1 MRHFNRCYIMRF
13 ALSVFM
19 LTVWSHTVHAQ
30 NVEEVLE
37 FRKKKPFKISGS
49 ISANATQFN
58 STPKQS
64 RQSFTYQLS
73 GSVNLSLYELLNIPI
88 SFNLNNY
95 GAKFS
100 YPSLPNRLSLHPSY
114 KWVRA
119 HIGDVSMSFSPYT
132 LNGHQFTG
140 AGIELTPGRWQISA
154 MGGRLLRRVD
164 ADSLNPSI
172 RPNYERWGYGA
183 KVRYEADKFALGGT
197 VFTAKDKMSNISF
210 DTDALGIYP
219 KENIAIGL
227 EGSLSIIKDLKLS
240 LEYCLSIMQRDL
252 RVKEKS
258 YYHAFKA
265 DLAYSFLG
273 NTIGIGYERIS
284 PDYETL
290 GAYYFN
296 NDYENFTINYSRN
309 FFENKM
315 GIALS
320 GGVQRDDLS
329 GQKQEKNKRF
339 VGSANINFTPSE
351 KFSASVSLSS
361 YQAHRYIKS
370 SFDYINERTPYENLD
385 TLRFTQLNNSIDM
398 NLNWRLRNSE
408 TQSHT
413 LSANASYQEAA
424 DKQGRYIMPGNLTRF
439 MNLGANYGIDFT
451 PLDFSMTAGV
461 NVSNNYAS
469 RKNVLTLGPTITC
482 TKRLLKRALT
492 TGLTL
497 SMNQTQEEGKKLA
510 TIYNVRW
517 HANYRFLKRHGLNA
531 SVAYQH
537 RSLSEAT
544 LTNSSSLTSQISYS
558 YSF

>member
-1 MRHFNRCYIMRF
+1 MRYFNRCYIMRF

-73 GSVNLSLYELLNIPI
+73 GSINMSLYELLNIPI

-114 KWVRA
+114 KWIRA

-172 RPNYERWGYGA
+172 RPNYERWGYGG

-219 KENIAIGL
+219 KGNIAIGL
-227 EGSLSIIKDLKLS
+227 EGTLSIIKDLKLS
-240 LEYCLSIMQRDL
+240 LEYGLSIMQRDL

-315 GIALS
+315 SLALS

-329 GQKQEKNKRF
+329 NQKQERNKRF
-339 VGSANINFTPSE
+339 VGSANINFTPNDR
-351 KFSASVSLSS
+351 FTASISISS
-361 YQAHRYIKS
+361 YQAHRNIKS

-398 NLNWRLRNSE
+398 NLNWQLRNSE

-424 DKQGRYIMPGNLTRF
+424 DKQGRYIIPGNLTRF

-451 PLDFSMTAGV
+451 PLDFSVTAGI
-461 NVSNNYAS
+461 NASNNYAS
-469 RKNVLTLGPTITC
+469 RKNVLTIGPALTC
-482 TKRLLKRALT
+482 SKHLFKKALT

-497 SMNQTQEEGKKLA
+497 SFNQTQEAGRKLA
-510 TIYNVRW
+510 TIYNARW
-517 HANYRFLKRHGLNA
+517 HASYRFLKRHGLNA

-544 LTNSSSLTSQISYS
+544 LINSSSLTSQISYS

>member
-19 LTVWSHTVHAQ
+19 LMVWSHTVHAQ

-197 VFTAKDKMSNISF
+197 VFTAKDIMSNISF
-210 DTDALGIYP
+210 ERDVVLVLP
-219 KENIAIGL
+219 NEFL
-227 EGSLSIIKDLKLS
+227 E
-240 LEYCLSIMQRDL
+240 
-252 RVKEKS
+252 VK
-258 YYHAFKA
+258 
-265 DLAYSFLG
+265 
-273 NTIGIGYERIS
+273 
-284 PDYETL
+284 
-290 GAYYFN
+290 
-296 NDYENFTINYSRN
+296 
-309 FFENKM
+309 
-315 GIALS
+315 
-320 GGVQRDDLS
+320 
-329 GQKQEKNKRF
+329 
-339 VGSANINFTPSE
+339 
-351 KFSASVSLSS
+351 SLSS
-361 YQAHRYIKS
+361 
-370 SFDYINERTPYENLD
+370 
-385 TLRFTQLNNSIDM
+385 
-398 NLNWRLRNSE
+398 
-408 TQSHT
+408 
-413 LSANASYQEAA
+413 
-424 DKQGRYIMPGNLTRF
+424 
-439 MNLGANYGIDFT
+439 
-451 PLDFSMTAGV
+451 
-461 NVSNNYAS
+461 
-469 RKNVLTLGPTITC
+469 
-482 TKRLLKRALT
+482 
-492 TGLTL
+492 
-497 SMNQTQEEGKKLA
+497 
-510 TIYNVRW
+510 
-517 HANYRFLKRHGLNA
+517 
-531 SVAYQH
+531 
-537 RSLSEAT
+537 
-544 LTNSSSLTSQISYS
+544 
-558 YSF
+558 

>member
-1 MRHFNRCYIMRF
+1 MNKPLIIRI

-19 LTVWSHTVHAQ
+19 LITWSNAASAQ
-30 NVEEVLE
+30 NVEEILE
-37 FRKKKPFKISGS
+37 FRKKKPLKISGS
-49 ISANATQFN
+49 ISANVTQFN

-73 GSVNLSLYELLNIPI
+73 GSINMSLYELLNIPI

-219 KENIAIGL
+219 KGNIAIGL
-227 EGSLSIIKDLKLS
+227 EGTLSIIKDLKLS
-240 LEYCLSIMQRDL
+240 LEYGLSIMQRDL

-296 NDYENFTINYSRN
+296 NDYENVTINYSRN

-315 GIALS
+315 SIALS

-339 VGSANINFTPSE
+339 VGSANINFTPND
-351 KFSASVSLSS
+351 KFTASISISS
-361 YQAHRYIKS
+361 YQAHRNIKS

-408 TQSHT
+408 TQTHII
-413 LSANASYQEAA
+413 SANASYQEAA

-451 PLDFSMTAGV
+451 PLDFSVTAGI
-461 NVSNNYAS
+461 NASNNYAS
-469 RKNVLTLGPTITC
+469 RKNVLTIGPTLTGS
-482 TKRLLKRALT
+482 KHLFKKALT
-492 TGLTL
+492 IGLTL
-497 SMNQTQEEGKKLA
+497 SFNQTQEAGRKLA
-510 TIYNVRW
+510 TIYNARW

>member
-1 MRHFNRCYIMRF
+1 MRYFNWCYIMRF

-49 ISANATQFN
+49 ISANAIQFN

-73 GSVNLSLYELLNIPI
+73 GSINMSLYELLNIPI

-219 KENIAIGL
+219 KGNIAIGL

-240 LEYCLSIMQRDL
+240 LEYGLSIMQRDL
-252 RVKEKS
+252 RVKKKS

-315 GIALS
+315 SIALS

-339 VGSANINFTPSE
+339 VGSANINFTPCE
-351 KFSASVSLSS
+351 KFTASISISS
-361 YQAHRYIKS
+361 YQAHRNIKS

-451 PLDFSMTAGV
+451 PLDFFVTAGI
-461 NVSNNYAS
+461 NASNNYAS
-469 RKNVLTLGPTITC
+469 RKNVLTIGPTLTC
-482 TKRLLKRALT
+482 SKHFFKKALT

-497 SMNQTQEEGKKLA
+497 SFNQTQEAGRKLA
-510 TIYNVRW
+510 TIYNARW

-531 SVAYQH
+531 SLAYQH

>member
-1 MRHFNRCYIMRF
+1 MRYFNRCYIMHF

-73 GSVNLSLYELLNIPI
+73 GSINMSLYELLNIPI

-114 KWVRA
+114 KWIRA

-172 RPNYERWGYGA
+172 RPNYERWGYGG

-219 KENIAIGL
+219 KGNIAIGL
-227 EGSLSIIKDLKLS
+227 EGTLSIIKDLKLS
-240 LEYCLSIMQRDL
+240 LEYGLSIMQRDL

-361 YQAHRYIKS
+361 YQAHRNIKS

-424 DKQGRYIMPGNLTRF
+424 DKQGQYIMPGNLTRF
-439 MNLGANYGIDFT
+439 LNLGANYGIDFT

-469 RKNVLTLGPTITC
+469 RKNVLTIGPTLTGS
-482 TKRLLKRALT
+482 KHLFKKALT

-497 SMNQTQEEGKKLA
+497 SFNQTQEAGRKLA
-510 TIYNVRW
+510 TIYNARW

>member
-1 MRHFNRCYIMRF
+1 MNKPLIIRI

-19 LTVWSHTVHAQ
+19 LITWSNAASAQ
-30 NVEEVLE
+30 NVEEILE
-37 FRKKKPFKISGS
+37 FRKKKPLKISGS
-49 ISANATQFN
+49 ISANVTQFN

-73 GSVNLSLYELLNIPI
+73 GSINMSLYELLNIPI

-183 KVRYEADKFALGGT
+183 KVRYEANKFALGGT
-197 VFTAKDKMSNISF
+197 VFMAKDKMSNISF

-219 KENIAIGL
+219 KGNIAIGL

-240 LEYCLSIMQRDL
+240 LEYGLSIMQRDL

-315 GIALS
+315 SIALS

-361 YQAHRYIKS
+361 YQAHRNIKS

-408 TQSHT
+408 TQAHII
-413 LSANASYQEAA
+413 SANASYQEAA

-451 PLDFSMTAGV
+451 PLDFSVTAGI
-461 NVSNNYAS
+461 NASNNYAS
-469 RKNVLTLGPTITC
+469 RKNVLTIGPTLTC
-482 TKRLLKRALT
+482 SKHLFKKALT

-497 SMNQTQEEGKKLA
+497 SFNQTQEAGRKLA

-517 HANYRFLKRHGLNA
+517 HANYHFLKRHGLNA
-531 SVAYQH
+531 SIAYQH

>member
-1 MRHFNRCYIMRF
+1 MNKPLIIRI

-19 LTVWSHTVHAQ
+19 LITWSNAASAQ
-30 NVEEVLE
+30 NVEEILE
-37 FRKKKPFKISGS
+37 FRKKKPLKISGS
-49 ISANATQFN
+49 ISANVTQFN

-73 GSVNLSLYELLNIPI
+73 GSINMSLYELLNIPI

-183 KVRYEADKFALGGT
+183 KVRYEANKFALGGT
-197 VFTAKDKMSNISF
+197 VFMAKDKMSNISF

-219 KENIAIGL
+219 KGNIAIGL

-240 LEYCLSIMQRDL
+240 LEYSLSIMQRDL

-315 GIALS
+315 SIALS

-361 YQAHRYIKS
+361 YQAHRNIKS

-408 TQSHT
+408 TQAHII
-413 LSANASYQEAA
+413 SANASYQEAA

-451 PLDFSMTAGV
+451 PLDFSVTAGI
-461 NVSNNYAS
+461 NASNNYAS
-469 RKNVLTLGPTITC
+469 RKNVLTIGPTLTGS
-482 TKRLLKRALT
+482 KHLFKKALT

-497 SMNQTQEEGKKLA
+497 SFNQTQEAGRKLA
-510 TIYNVRW
+510 TIYNARW
-517 HANYRFLKRHGLNA
+517 HASYRFLKRHGLNA
-531 SVAYQH
+531 SIAYQH

>member
-1 MRHFNRCYIMRF
+1 MNRSHIMRI
-13 ALSVFM
+13 ALGIFM
-19 LTVWSHTVHAQ
+19 FMAWSNAVSAQ
-30 NVEEVLE
+30 NVEEILE
-37 FRKKKPFKISGS
+37 FRKKKPLKISGS
-49 ISANATQFN
+49 ISANVTQFN
-58 STPKQS
+58 STPKQA

-73 GSVNLSLYELLNIPI
+73 GSINMSLYELLNIPI

-119 HIGDVSMSFSPYT
+119 HIGDVSMNFNPYT

-140 AGIELTPGRWQISA
+140 VGIELTPGRWQIAA
-154 MGGRLLRRVD
+154 MGGRLLKRVD
-164 ADSLNPSI
+164 TDSLSPSI
-172 RPNYERWGYGA
+172 HPNYERWGYGA

-197 VFTAKDKMSNISF
+197 VFTAKDKRSNISF
-210 DTDALGIYP
+210 DADALGIYP
-219 KENIAIGL
+219 KGNIAIGL
-227 EGSLSIIKDLKLS
+227 EGSLSVIKDLKLS
-240 LEYCLSIMQRDL
+240 IEYGLSIMQRDL

-265 DLAYSFLG
+265 DFAYSFLG

-296 NDYENFTINYSRN
+296 NDYENLTINYSRN
-309 FFENKM
+309 FFENKLS
-315 GIALS
+315 IALS

-361 YQAHRYIKS
+361 YQAHRNIKS

-385 TLRFTQLNNSIDM
+385 TLRFIQLNNSIDM
-398 NLNWRLRNSE
+398 NLNWRLLNNE
-408 TQSHT
+408 TQTHI

-424 DKQGRYIMPGNLTRF
+424 DKQGQYIMPGNLTRF
-439 MNLGANYGIDFT
+439 LNLGANYGIDFSL
-451 PLDFSMTAGV
+451 LDFSMTAGV

-482 TKRLLKRALT
+482 TKRLLKQALT

-517 HANYRFLKRHGLNA
+517 HASYRFLKRHGLNA

-537 RSLSEAT
+537 RSLSEAS
-544 LTNSSSLTSQISYS
+544 LGKSSSMTSQVSYS

>member
-1 MRHFNRCYIMRF
+1 MNKPLIIRI

-19 LTVWSHTVHAQ
+19 LITWSNAASAQ
-30 NVEEVLE
+30 NVEEILE
-37 FRKKKPFKISGS
+37 FRKKKPLKISGS
-49 ISANATQFN
+49 ISANVTQFN

-73 GSVNLSLYELLNIPI
+73 GSINMSLYELLNIPI

-219 KENIAIGL
+219 KGNIAVGL
-227 EGSLSIIKDLKLS
+227 EGSLNIIKDLKLS
-240 LEYCLSIMQRDL
+240 LEYGLSIMQRDL

-329 GQKQEKNKRF
+329 DQKQERNKRL
-339 VGSANINFTPSE
+339 VGSANINFTPND
-351 KFSASVSLSS
+351 KFTASISISS
-361 YQAHRYIKS
+361 YQAHRNIKS

-424 DKQGRYIMPGNLTRF
+424 DKQGRYIMLGNLTRF

-451 PLDFSMTAGV
+451 PLDFSVTAGV

-469 RKNVLTLGPTITC
+469 RKNVLTIGPTLTC
-482 TKRLLKRALT
+482 SKHFFKKSLT

-497 SMNQTQEEGKKLA
+497 SFNQTQEAGRKLA
-510 TIYNVRW
+510 TIYNARW

-531 SVAYQH
+531 SLAYQH

>member
-1 MRHFNRCYIMRF
+1 MRYFNRCYIMRF

-73 GSVNLSLYELLNIPI
+73 GSINMSLYELLNIPI

-114 KWVRA
+114 KWIRA

-172 RPNYERWGYGA
+172 RPNYERWGYGG

-219 KENIAIGL
+219 KGNIAIGL
-227 EGSLSIIKDLKLS
+227 EGTLSIIKDLKLS
-240 LEYCLSIMQRDL
+240 LEYGLSIMQRDL

-361 YQAHRYIKS
+361 YQAHRNIKS

-424 DKQGRYIMPGNLTRF
+424 DKQGQYIMPGNLTRF
-439 MNLGANYGIDFT
+439 LNLGANYGIDFT

-469 RKNVLTLGPTITC
+469 RKNVLTIGPTLTC
-482 TKRLLKRALT
+482 SKHLFKKALT

-497 SMNQTQEEGKKLA
+497 SFNQTQEAGRKLA
-510 TIYNVRW
+510 TIYNARW